1 MKKLFRLLAILTL
14 GSIYLPVVFSNMPSP
29 FHTPTFYLA
38 LWVMSIS
45 IYYSKL
51 LFVKSILL
59 VYLFVIIYFLGL
71 EMFWGNRVDGVGN
84 SINMLWVVKQISW
97 PLLAILMSTY
107 FLTVTDYYGLGLV
120 IGASLFFIA
129 ITTITTNLGF
139 IIYPNATR
147 MMAAG
152 AGDEFTRIF
161 LKMGIGGYGF
171 FTGIAFLSPVL
182 GYYLKLN
189 NLSTKM
195 KASLI
200 CFLVLII
207 YTIAKAQL
215 TTALLTSVLFLI
227 TSIFIKTNKF
237 QGFVFRSLISLGIVF
252 IFKSLIGDFLILI
265 ADNIFPKSLIDQKL
279 TDIAMT
285 FTRDNSFTYNIS
297 DTSDRLGRSLL
308 SLQSFL
314 KNPLLGGGNVSGH
327 AFWLDQ
333 LGQFGLLGII
343 PWVLIFKDQIRI
355 NKKHLSS
362 NYMSFYLLS
371 ILSII
376 VFGLFKGGLGSPQV
390 MVSVFFLVPGIYY
403 LNYLKTVKKNRID

>member
-1 MKKLFRLLAILTL
+1 MIIFMKKLFRLLAILTL
-14 GSIYLPVVFSNMPSP
+14 GSIYLPVVFSNLPSP

-45 IYYSKL
+45 IFYPKL

-59 VYLFVIIYFLGL
+59 VYLFVIIYFLSL

-120 IGASLFFIA
+120 IISSLLFIA
-129 ITTITTNLGF
+129 ITSITTNLGF

-147 MMAAG
+147 MLAAG

-200 CFLVLII
+200 CYLALII

-215 TTALLTSVLFLI
+215 TTALITSVLFLL
-227 TSIFIKTNKF
+227 TSIFVKTNKF
-237 QGFVFRSLISLGIVF
+237 QGFVFISLITLGIVF
-252 IFKSLIGDFLILI
+252 IFRSLIGDFLIFI
-265 ADNIFPKSLIDQKL
+265 GDNVFPESLIDQKL

-285 FTRDNSFTYNIS
+285 FTRDNSFTYNVS
-297 DTSDRLGRSLL
+297 DTSDRLRRSLM
-308 SLQSFL
+308 SFQSFL
-314 KNPLLGGGNVSGH
+314 KNPLIGGGNVSGH

-355 NKKHLSS
+355 YQKHLSS

-371 ILSII
+371 ILAII
-376 VFGLFKGGLGSPQV
+376 VFGLFKGGLGSAQV
-390 MVSVFFLVPGIYY
+390 MVSVFFLVPGIYF
-403 LNYLKTVKKNRID
+403 LEFNS